1 MGISGPR
8 SARGAVVIG
17 TVLASL
23 WTSAAFAVNVNLVS
37 GAVGADIEV
46 YKELVKPWEEKT
58 GNTVTF
64 VPMPSSTTDQFAQ
77 YKLWLAAGN
86 ADIDVY
92 LVDVIWAPQ
101 LSEQFL
107 DLTEAFSGVAG
118 EHFPSIVESQT
129 VEGKLVAAPFFT
141 DAPALYYRKDLLE
154 KHGATVPETWE
165 ELTATAQK
173 IQDAERA
180 EGKNDL
186 WGYVWQGAAYEGLT
200 CNALEWI
207 KSHGGGQIIEP
218 DGTISVNNENAV
230 KALEQAM
237 GWVNTISP
245 GGVLSY
251 TEEESRGVWQTG
263 NAVFMRNWPYAYALG
278 NGGDSPIK
286 GLFDVA
292 PLPSG
297 GGENTSAATLGGWN
311 LAVSKY
317 SPNPEPATD
326 LALYM
331 TSSEVQK
338 LAALKLSHLPTIQAL
353 YDDAEIAAAQPLI
366 PRWKEIFLNA
376 VPRPSAPT
384 KVAYNE
390 VSSKFWTATHEVL
403 SGTTP
408 AADALELL
416 ELDLDEMKG
425 GGW

>member
-1 MGISGPR
+1 MGNSGPR
-8 SARGAVVIG
+8 GMRGAFVVG

-23 WTSAAFAVNVNLVS
+23 WASSAFAVNVNFVS

-86 ADIDVY
+86 KDVDVY
-92 LVDVIWAPQ
+92 SVDVIWAPQ
-101 LSEQFL
+101 LSDQFL
-107 DLTEAFSGVAG
+107 DLTQAFSGVVKD
-118 EHFPSIVESQT
+118 HFPSIVESQT
-129 VEGKLVAAPFFT
+129 VDGKLVALPFFT
-141 DAPALYYRKDLLE
+141 DAPALYYRKDLLDKYGE
-154 KHGATVPETWE
+154 KVPETWE

-173 IQDAERA
+173 VQEGERA
-180 EGKNDL
+180 AGKKDL
-186 WGYVWQGAAYEGLT
+186 WGYVFQGAAYEGLT
-200 CNALEWI
+200 CNGLEWI

-230 KALEQAM
+230 KALEQAA
-237 GWVNTISP
+237 GWINTISP
-245 GGVLSY
+245 QGVLSY

-297 GGENTSAATLGGWN
+297 GGENGSAATLGGWN

-331 TSSEVQK
+331 ASSEFQK

-353 YDDAEIAAAQPLI
+353 YDDAEIAAQQPLI

-390 VSSKFWTATHEVL
+390 VSNKFWSAVHETL
-403 SGTTP
+403 GGSTP
-408 AADALELL
+408 AGDSLELL
-416 ELDLDEMKG
+416 EADLDEMKG

>member
-1 MGISGPR
+1 MQPNR
-8 SARGAVVIG
+8 SFAAILAG
-17 TVLASL
+17 ASL
-23 WTSAAFAVNVNLVS
+23 VSLVATAAGAVNVNLVS
-37 GAVGADIEV
+37 GAVGADIAI
-46 YKELVKPWEEKT
+46 YKELVKPWEEET

-107 DLTEAFSGVAG
+107 DLTPAFESVAA
-118 EHFPSIVESQT
+118 EHFPSIVASQT
-129 VEGKLVAAPFFT
+129 VNDSLVAAPFFT

-154 KHGATVPETWE
+154 KHGAAVPTTWE
-165 ELTATAQK
+165 ELTATAQQ

-200 CNALEWI
+200 CNALEWLA
-207 KSHGGGQIIEP
+207 SNGGGHIVEE
-218 DGTISVNNENAV
+218 DGTISVNNENAAA
-230 KALEQAM
+230 ALETAK

-251 TEEESRGVWQTG
+251 TEEEARGVWQTG

-278 NGGDSPIK
+278 NGDDSPIK
-286 GLFDVA
+286 GTFDVA
-292 PLPSG
+292 PLPAG
-297 GGENTSAATLGGWN
+297 GGDNSSAATLGGWN

-317 SPNPEPATD
+317 SPNQEVATE
-326 LALYM
+326 LVMFMAG
-331 TSSEVQK
+331 TEFQK
-338 LAALKLSHLPTIQAL
+338 QAALRLSHLPTIQSL
-353 YDDAEIAAAQPLI
+353 YDDPEIAETQPLI

-376 VPRPSAPT
+376 VPRPSAAT
-384 KVAYNE
+384 QIKYNE
-390 VSSKFWTATHEVL
+390 VSNNFWTAVHEVL
-403 SGTTP
+403 SGTET
-408 AADALELL
+408 AGDNLEIL
-416 ELDLDEMKG
+416 EIDLDDLKG
-425 GGW
+425 GSW

>member
-1 MGISGPR
+1 MSIMQPR
-8 SARGAVVIG
+8 GARGALVIG
-17 TVLASL
+17 TALASL
-23 WTSAAFAVNVNLVS
+23 WASSAFAVNINFVS

-64 VPMPSSTTDQFAQ
+64 VPMPASTTDQFAQ

-86 ADIDVY
+86 ADIDLY

-101 LSEQFL
+101 LSNQFL
-107 DLTEAFSGVAG
+107 DLTQAFSGVVKD
-118 EHFPSIVESQT
+118 HFPSIVESQT
-129 VEGKLVAAPFFT
+129 VDGKLVALPFFT

-154 KHGATVPETWE
+154 KHGEKVPETWE
-165 ELTATAQK
+165 ELTATARK
-173 IQDAERA
+173 VQDAERA
-180 EGKNDL
+180 EGKNDI

-207 KSHGGGQIIEP
+207 KSNGGGQIIEP

-230 KALEQAM
+230 KALEQAA
-237 GWVNTISP
+237 GWVNAISP

-292 PLPSG
+292 PLPG
-297 GGENTSAATLGGWN
+297 GGGDNASAATLGGWN
-311 LAVSKY
+311 LSVSSY
-317 SPNPEPATD
+317 SPNPEVATD
-326 LALYM
+326 LALFM
-331 TSSEVQK
+331 TSAETQK

-353 YDDAEIAAAQPLI
+353 YDDPEIAEAQPLI

-390 VSSKFWTATHEVL
+390 VSNKFWTAVHEVL
-403 SGTTP
+403 AGTT
-408 AADALELL
+408 AAPDALELL
-416 ELDLDEMKG
+416 EIDLDEMKG

>member
-1 MGISGPR
+1 MVFARPPMG
-8 SARGAVVIG
+8 RGAVAVG
-17 TVLASL
+17 ATLATL
-23 WTSAAFAVNVNLVS
+23 WATTAFAVNVNIVS
-37 GAVGADIEV
+37 GAVGSDIAV
-46 YKELVKPWEEKT
+46 YQELVKPWEEQT

-107 DLTEAFSGVAG
+107 DLSEAAASVIPD
-118 EHFPSIVESQT
+118 HFPSIVESQT
-129 VEGKLVAAPFFT
+129 VDGKLVAMPFFT

-154 KHGATVPETWE
+154 KHGVEVPKTWDDLTV
-165 ELTATAQK
+165 AAQK
-173 IQDAERA
+173 VMDAERA
-180 EGKNDL
+180 EGQNDL

-207 KSHGGGQIIEP
+207 KSNGGGQIIEP
-218 DGTISVNNENAV
+218 DGTISVFNDHAV
-230 KALEQAM
+230 AALEMAK
-237 GWVNTISP
+237 GWVGTISP
-245 GGVLSY
+245 QGVLSY
-251 TEEESRGVWQTG
+251 KEEESRGVWQTG

-278 NGGDSPIK
+278 NGADSPIAGK
-286 GLFDVA
+286 FDVA

-297 GGENTSAATLGGWN
+297 GGDNKSAATLGGWN
-311 LAVSKY
+311 IAVSRY
-317 SPNPEPATD
+317 SPNPEVATE

-331 TSSEVQK
+331 TSADYQK
-338 LAALKLSHLPTIQAL
+338 QAALRLSHLPTIQSL
-353 YDDAEIAAAQPLI
+353 YDDAEIAEQQSLI

-390 VSSKFWTATHEVL
+390 VSSKFWTAVHETL
-403 SGTTP
+403 SGTGT
-408 AADALELL
+408 AAENLEILS
-416 ELDLDEMKG
+416 LDLEELKG

>member
-1 MGISGPR
+1 MGIMQPR
-8 SARGAVVIG
+8 GARGVFVIA
-17 TVLASL
+17 TALASL
-23 WTSAAFAVNVNLVS
+23 SASSAFAVNVNLVS

-46 YKELVKPWEEKT
+46 YKELVKPWEEQT

-101 LSEQFL
+101 LSQQFL
-107 DLTEAFSGVAG
+107 DLTEAFAGVAAD
-118 EHFPSIVESQT
+118 HFPSIVESQT
-129 VEGKLVAAPFFT
+129 VDGKLVALPFFT

-154 KHGATVPETWE
+154 KHGVEVPATWE
-165 ELTATAQK
+165 DLTAAAQQ

-207 KSHGGGQIIEP
+207 KSNGGGQIIEA

-230 KALEQAM
+230 KALETAA

-278 NGGDSPIK
+278 NGADSPIK
-286 GLFDVA
+286 DLFDVA

-297 GGENTSAATLGGWN
+297 GGDNASAATLGGWN
-311 LAVSKY
+311 LAVSSY
-317 SPNPEPATD
+317 SPNPEVATD
-326 LALYM
+326 LALFM
-331 TSSEVQK
+331 VSTEVQK
-338 LAALKLSHLPTIQAL
+338 LAALKLSHLPTVQSL
-353 YDDAEIAAAQPLI
+353 YDDAEIAETQQLI

-390 VSSKFWTATHEVL
+390 VSNKFWTAVHEVL
-403 SGTTP
+403 AGSTP
-408 AADALELL
+408 APDALELL